1 MPPLRRSDELRQQSP
16 TAPGHRR
23 ADATHHGHDSASA
36 GGVGAGDVGAGG
48 GGRLS
53 RPVVLVGLMGA
64 GKTAVGRRLAA
75 LLGVGFVDA
84 DEAIVEAAA
93 MCIPDIFEVY
103 GEQAFRDLE
112 RRVIARLID
121 ETSGV
126 LALGGGAFL
135 DPRTRA
141 ALAGRSV
148 TIWLDAAL
156 ETLVER
162 TTKRRGSRPLLMQG
176 DPHAILADLMA
187 RRYPIYAL
195 ADHRVLTGDQPLDE
209 VAGTLADLL
218 RRQGVLVDAG

>member
-1 MPPLRRSDELRQQSP
+1 MSPIRRTDELRQQSP
-16 TAPGHRR
+16 TAPGHSQG
-23 ADATHHGHDSASA
+23 AVATGAALTGAMSSHE
-36 GGVGAGDVGAGG
+36 GGLP
-48 GGRLS
+48 RLTK
-53 RPVVLVGLMGA
+53 PVVLVGLMGA

-75 LLGVGFVDA
+75 QLGVGFVDA

-121 ETSGV
+121 ETPGV
-126 LALGGGAFL
+126 LALGGGAFI

-141 ALAGRSV
+141 ALAGRTV
-148 TIWLDAAL
+148 TIWLEADL
-156 ETLVER
+156 ETLVGR
-162 TTKRRGSRPLLMQG
+162 TAKKRASRPLLMQG
-176 DPHAILADLMA
+176 DPESILADLMA

-209 VAGTLADLL
+209 VAGRLADLL
-218 RRQGVLVDAG
+218 QREGVLVDAA

>member
-1 MPPLRRSDELRQQSP
+1 MSPIRRSDELRQQSP
-16 TAPGHRR
+16 TAPGQGPSPSSGDAARGEGENGAASRR
-23 ADATHHGHDSASA
+23 A
-36 GGVGAGDVGAGG
+36 GGVQ
-48 GGRLS
+48 RLTK
-53 RPVVLVGLMGA
+53 PVVLVGLMGA

-121 ETSGV
+121 ETPGV
-126 LALGGGAFL
+126 LALGGGAFI

-141 ALAGRSV
+141 ALAGRTL
-148 TIWLDAAL
+148 TIWLEAELA
-156 ETLVER
+156 TLVGR
-162 TTKRRGSRPLLMQG
+162 TAKKRGSRPLLMQG
-176 DPHAILADLMA
+176 DPQAILADLMV

-209 VAGTLADLL
+209 VAEKLALL
-218 RRQGVLVDAG
+218 LQREGVLVDAA